1 MRQINFGMI
10 LSLLL
15 VTTLLSSC
23 ASFYKPEKEIVT
35 VTKLV
40 ERNIPTVPSP
50 KPVQMNDVKIYVVS
64 PSENFEEFKK
74 EFEAKNGADSYI
86 AISVKDYENLA
97 KNFAELRRYIEQQ
110 KQIILYYE
118 EAVKPS
124 EPLQNR
130 RKKMI
135 DIIIDL
141 AMTWWQFTVV
151 AILIVVGFII
161 NMFGVDNKK
170 KRIGFE
176 YTEMPHMKPIPIP
189 TAGKGFWGAI
199 WMWLT
204 GTRHWIVAKDFVYK
218 IDEVEYVVPKG
229 FKFDGASIP
238 KFLHTW
244 VYRPQE
250 YC

>member
-1 MRQINFGMI
+1 MRQINFGMT

-15 VTTLLSSC
+15 ATLLLSGC
-23 ASFYKPEKEIVT
+23 ASFWKPEKEIVT
-35 VTKLV
+35 VTKLI

-124 EPLQNR
+124 EPSEQE
-130 RKKMI
+130 KK
-135 DIIIDL
+135 DD
-141 AMTWWQFTVV
+141 
-151 AILIVVGFII
+151 
-161 NMFGVDNKK
+161 
-170 KRIGFE
+170 
-176 YTEMPHMKPIPIP
+176 
-189 TAGKGFWGAI
+189 
-199 WMWLT
+199 
-204 GTRHWIVAKDFVYK
+204 
-218 IDEVEYVVPKG
+218 
-229 FKFDGASIP
+229 
-238 KFLHTW
+238 
-244 VYRPQE
+244 
-250 YC
+250 